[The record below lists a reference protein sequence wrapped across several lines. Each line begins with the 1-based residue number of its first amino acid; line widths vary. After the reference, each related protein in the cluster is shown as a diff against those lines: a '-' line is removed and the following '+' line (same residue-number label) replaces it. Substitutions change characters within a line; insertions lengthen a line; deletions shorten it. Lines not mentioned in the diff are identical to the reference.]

1 MNTTGMVPVLLG
13 VVFVVIVPC
22 LARLHAIT
30 LAPNGTVIVAA
41 SKRKAVRRSIEPS
54 S

>member
-1 MNTTGMVPVLLG
+1 MKTTGIIPVLLE

-22 LARLHAIT
+22 LVRLHAIA

-41 SKRKAVRRSIEPS
+41 SQRSALRRSIELPS
-54 S
+54 